1 MQFTKFATILLVSLM
16 GNATIAALA
25 TDDAAVD
32 AAPAV
37 EKRGFGCPFNE
48 NECHAHCL
56 SIGRKF
62 GFCAGPLR
70 ATCTCGK
77 Q

>member
-1 MQFTKFATILLVSLM
+1 
-16 GNATIAALA
+16 
-25 TDDAAVD
+25 
-32 AAPAV
+32 
-37 EKRGFGCPFNE
+37 GFGCPFNE

>member
-1 MQFTKFATILLVSLM
+1 MQLTKFATILLVSLM
-16 GNATIAALA
+16 GNAAV
-25 TDDAAVD
+25 DAAAD